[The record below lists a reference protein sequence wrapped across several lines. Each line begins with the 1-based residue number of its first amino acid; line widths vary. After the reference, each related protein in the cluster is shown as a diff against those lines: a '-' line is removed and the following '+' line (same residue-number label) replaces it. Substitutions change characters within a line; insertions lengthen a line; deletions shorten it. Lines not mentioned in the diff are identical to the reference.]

1 MERPEEPTDE
11 MIDLGDVN
19 VETKGPL
26 QQRVDEQGG
35 ISLLGLSAD

>member
-1 MERPEEPTDE
+1 MDRYNETTEEL
-11 MIDLGDVN
+11 IDLGDAN

-35 ISLLGLSAD
+35 ISLLGLDAD